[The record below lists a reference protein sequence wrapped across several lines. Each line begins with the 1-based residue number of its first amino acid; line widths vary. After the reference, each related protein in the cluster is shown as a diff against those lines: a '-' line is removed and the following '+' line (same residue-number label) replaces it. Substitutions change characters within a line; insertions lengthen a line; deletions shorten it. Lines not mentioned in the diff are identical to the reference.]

1 MPSLR
6 SLSGGIMAQS
16 TLTEMK
22 HVYGTAPQKT
32 QKRRDIQGLRAI
44 AVIAVILD
52 HLLHWPSGG
61 FVGVDVF
68 FVISGFLITGLLLRE
83 HDKTGTVSFK
93 GFYLRRVRRI
103 MPAAVT
109 VLAVT
114 ACVSFLLFNGAR
126 AQQTVTDAAWSLFF
140 SANWHFAAVGTD
152 YFQASGP
159 ISPLQHFWSLAVE
172 EQFYFV
178 WPWLMLLIFFLGG
191 RIAKWDNTRA
201 HKAIAIA
208 MSLIVAV
215 SFAWA
220 LVDTMVSPTV
230 AYFSTF
236 SRAWELGIG
245 ALVAVFGSLFTRIPR
260 AVRPVVA
267 WIGIAGIVWSVFNVR
282 TDMAFPAPWAAAPV
296 LATAL
301 VIMAGTGGD
310 QRFLWPL
317 TNRGTSYVGD
327 ISYSLYL
334 WHFPVIILL
343 ASLVMEDSP
352 LYIPLAVV
360 LMVGLAVAAYHLIE
374 KRILDSIWLDYSYK
388 ANLVR
393 RQRRHKGRK
402 PVKLRTQLVALG
414 VLTVA
419 AVGVSAYA
427 LAAPRT
433 ATAVALPVPSAD
445 AVNGA
450 PATVTALS
458 ARTASIQTALSTK
471 DWPALTPDLDSLESK
486 GRGIVSCQFG
496 PKDAL
501 PSEADVDGKCLNG
514 EKAASKLA
522 VLVGDSYA
530 AAISPGVIDAL
541 GPDGWKVIVLTKNSC
556 PAISIAV
563 KLEGGEAYPGCTDFQ
578 KFAAAQVGRLAPDM
592 VILSSW
598 NGQIVEHL
606 ASGASGAA
614 ALSEW
619 KAAFQASTSSYSQM
633 AAKVVAISPPPHGK
647 NLQECATPLSHPSDC
662 RSPVTDSF
670 LSFVAAEQSAVGA
683 VGKQSAKYVSML
695 DWFCTAGQ
703 CPPFIGA
710 NPVYVDGGH
719 LTNTAAKAI
728 APLLKQAL
736 LS

>member
-1 MPSLR
+1 
-6 SLSGGIMAQS
+6 MAQS

-22 HVYGTAPQKT
+22 HASGSSPQKT
-32 QKRRDIQGLRAI
+32 RKRQDIQGLRAI
-44 AVIAVILD
+44 AVVAVILD
-52 HLLHWPSGG
+52 HLLHWPTGG

-83 HDKTGTVSFK
+83 HDKTGTISFQ

-114 ACVSFLLFNGAR
+114 VGVSFLLFNVAR
-126 AQQTVTDAAWSLFF
+126 AQQTVTDAIWSFFF

-191 RIAKWDNTRA
+191 RAAKWDTARA

-220 LVDTMVSPTV
+220 LVDTMDSPTV

-245 ALVAVFGSLFTRIPR
+245 ALVAVFGALFTRIPN
-260 AVRPVVA
+260 AVRPVIA
-267 WIGIAGIVWSVFNVR
+267 WMGIAGIVWSVFNVR

-301 VIMAGTGGD
+301 VIIAGTGGE

-327 ISYSLYL
+327 VSYSLYL

-343 ASLVMEDSP
+343 ASLVKEDSP
-352 LYIPLAVV
+352 LYISLAVV
-360 LMVGLAVAAYHLIE
+360 LMVGLAVSAYHIVE
-374 KRILDSIWLDYSYK
+374 KRILDSTWLDYSPK

-414 VLTVA
+414 LLAVA

-427 LAAPRT
+427 LVTPQPVT
-433 ATAVALPVPSAD
+433 TVALPVPSAS
-445 AVNGA
+445 AVTGA
-450 PATVTALS
+450 PAADTPLSSRTPSIQAALS
-458 ARTASIQTALSTK
+458 AK
-471 DWPALTPDLDSLESK
+471 DWPALTPDLGSLESK
-486 GRGIVSCQFG
+486 GRDNVSCQFG
-496 PKDAL
+496 PKDSL
-501 PSEADVDGKCLNG
+501 PSETDVEGKCLNG
-514 EKAASKLA
+514 EKSAAKLA

-530 AAISPGVIDAL
+530 AALSSGIIDAL
-541 GPDGWKVIVLTKNSC
+541 SPDGWKVIVLTKNSC
-556 PAISIAV
+556 PAISVAV
-563 KLEGGEAYPGCTDFQ
+563 KLESGEAYPGCTDFQ
-578 KFAAAQVGRLAPDM
+578 KFAAAQVARLAPDM

-598 NGQIVEHL
+598 NGQIVDRL
-606 ASGASGAA
+606 ASGATGAA

-619 KAAFQASTSSYSQM
+619 KTAFQASTASYSQA

-662 RSPVTDSF
+662 KSPVSESF
-670 LSFVAAEQSAVGA
+670 LSYVAAEQSAVAA